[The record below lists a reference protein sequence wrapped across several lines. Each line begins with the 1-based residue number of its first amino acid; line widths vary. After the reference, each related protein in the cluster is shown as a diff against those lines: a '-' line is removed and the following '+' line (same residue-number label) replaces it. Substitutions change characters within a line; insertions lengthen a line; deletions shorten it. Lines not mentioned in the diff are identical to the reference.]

1 MRHHLMFPCE
11 GARLAA
17 TLDDAPGTT
26 GLLIVSGGN
35 EVRAGA
41 HRGQAM
47 LAARIA
53 AQGFPVFRFD
63 RRGIGDSEGDNTEFS
78 GSAADIAA
86 AIAAFKQAAPHL
98 TRILAFGNCDA
109 ATALLLHEVPERPH
123 ALILSNPWT
132 FDEETTA
139 PSPEA
144 IRARYWRK
152 LKNPAELLRLFTGK
166 VDLRKLGK
174 GLAAASSTAATSAL
188 ANQIAQALRSY
199 CDTGGTVHTLAASRD
214 RTGQAFLTAW
224 RSDTFRHMQ
233 PNPAITL
240 AERDSA
246 AHSYA
251 DARDADWLFD
261 QIIAQLSRA

>member
-1 MRHHLMFPCE
+1 MRHHLNFPCE
-11 GARLAA
+11 GVSLAA
-17 TLDDAPGTT
+17 TYDDAPGTT
-26 GLLIVSGGN
+26 GFLIISGGN

-63 RRGIGDSEGDNTEFS
+63 RRGIGDSEGDNADFS

-109 ATALLLHEVPERPH
+109 ATALMLHDVPERPH

-139 PSPEA
+139 PSAEA

-174 GLAAASSTAATSAL
+174 GLSAASGPSTASAL
-188 ANQIAQALRSY
+188 ADQIAQGLRSY
-199 CDTGGTVHTLAASRD
+199 CDANGIVHLLAASRD

-224 RSDTFRHMQ
+224 RSAAYSALRADPR
-233 PNPAITL
+233 ITL
-240 AERDSA
+240 AELDSA

-251 DARDADWLFD
+251 DAPDADWLFD
-261 QIIAQLSRA
+261 QIIAQLGRV